1 MTAFVGTEYKTNT
14 CPRRHLLNHQ
24 DVVGTL
30 SLWRSCEGKPGV
42 DGLSSLSPHTVD
54 AFEVIASGRAA
65 RTLEL
70 EKRARS

>member
-1 MTAFVGTEYKTNT
+1 
-14 CPRRHLLNHQ
+14 
-24 DVVGTL
+24 VGTL

-54 AFEVIASGRAA
+54 AFEIIASGRAA